1 MNAGQVL
8 EDEVNSVD
16 DNPIVDIE
24 SENVIHGGNFH
35 GDYISFEMDKL
46 KIAVTKMTM
55 LAERQMNYLF
65 HDRINGILPPFV
77 NLGVLGLNYGL
88 QASQF
93 TATSTTAESQ
103 TLSNPMY
110 IHSIPNNNDNQ
121 DVVSMGTNSA
131 LLCRMVIENCSQVMA
146 IHLMALAQAVDCLGI
161 ADKLAPATKK
171 LYDEVRALVP
181 VFKDDTPKYNEI
193 KALQKLLA
201 TGPIE
206 L

>member
-1 MNAGQVL
+1 
-8 EDEVNSVD
+8 
-16 DNPIVDIE
+16 
-24 SENVIHGGNFH
+24 
-35 GDYISFEMDKL
+35 
-46 KIAVTKMTM
+46 
-55 LAERQMNYLF
+55 
-65 HDRINGILPPFV
+65 
-77 NLGVLGLNYGL
+77 
-88 QASQF
+88 
-93 TATSTTAESQ
+93 
-103 TLSNPMY
+103 MY
-110 IHSIPNNNDNQ
+110 VHSIPNNNDNQ

-146 IHLMALAQAVDCLGI
+146 IHLMALAQAVDCLEI